1 MCDANPR
8 ASARLNGCSG
18 GSSQG
23 NGDVEDGDDT
33 EALAHARAALLALR
47 PTDFGVCIYHACA
60 LLACIEHFVSCLRAG
75 GTDVTP
81 RCAFSP
87 ASPTSQDPLRNVKHP
102 PKGVHATIEA
112 VCVLLGE
119 QPDWKTGVVKFVLD
133 P

>member
-8 ASARLNGCSG
+8 AEARLNGCSG

-47 PTDFGVCIYHACA
+47 PTDFGVCIDHACA

-75 GTDVTP
+75 GTDVTLP
-81 RCAFSP
+81 LGVHSLLPRQRHKTRCA
-87 ASPTSQDPLRNVKHP
+87 T
-102 PKGVHATIEA
+102 
-112 VCVLLGE
+112 
-119 QPDWKTGVVKFVLD
+119 
-133 P
+133 